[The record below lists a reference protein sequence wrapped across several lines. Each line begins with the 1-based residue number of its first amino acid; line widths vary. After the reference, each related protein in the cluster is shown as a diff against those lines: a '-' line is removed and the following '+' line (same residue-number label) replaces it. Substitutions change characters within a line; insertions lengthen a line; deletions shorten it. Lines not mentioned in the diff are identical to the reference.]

1 MGGNTTARDPTGI
14 AKYIR
19 TDTDGKVVLGA
30 NTADIGKV
38 QITDGTETANVNASN
53 QLEVSVE
60 NAVTVSA
67 TDLDIR
73 NLAPATDEVKIGD
86 GTETAS
92 VNDQD
97 ILETSPEHSLKGKTI
112 LYNRTDVTNGA
123 ATLRTVTAGKT
134 YYLLQAALSY
144 YATAGNKTALMFIGT
159 SASILF
165 RMNST
170 ITPTYHTA
178 DRDTLIFVYPHP
190 IPIAAGTAIQIDS
203 SDAGLKADGWIMGW
217 EE

>member
-1 MGGNTTARDPTGI
+1 MVTIAEDSNNAPRLLLVDANGKLILGNAGD
-14 AKYIR
+14 
-19 TDTDGKVVLGA
+19 V
-30 NTADIGKV
+30 IG
-38 QITDGTETANVNASN
+38 
-53 QLEVSVE
+53 
-60 NAVTVSA
+60 
-67 TDLDIR
+67 
-73 NLAPATDEVKIGD
+73 
-86 GTETAS
+86 S
-92 VNDQD
+92 VN
-97 ILETSPEHSLKGKTI
+97 EARGKTI
-112 LYNRTDVTNGA
+112 LYDRTDVTNGT
-123 ATLRTVTAGKT
+123 ATVRTVTAGKT